1 MKAERS
7 DLSTSQG
14 TPRIAKSHQRIGRG
28 IERSSSRT
36 FGGRK
41 ALLKNRALGLL
52 VSRSVREYIF
62 YCLKPQSLWS
72 FFWPLIRDS
81 YMGKCPHGSKDYADS
96 LTRMTL
102 PVPLSFIHPNASF
115 AWL

>member
-1 MKAERS
+1 MKAEMS

-41 ALLKNRALGLL
+41 ALLKNLALGLL

-72 FFWPLIRDS
+72 FVMATYRRLIHA
-81 YMGKCPHGSKDYADS
+81 KCPHGSKDYAES